1 MATTTLND
9 LPGELICLILQQVG
23 SGKDLYAFLRASS
36 KIYGAFSTSK
46 DSILWKISRHSMVP
60 EVLVDAITAVKLR
73 NMECDFREVCSKY
86 YEISAL
92 AREKLLT
99 EDDNRSWPKDWITG
113 ADLSALTQLQSAVE
127 YFVDEFCSQSL
138 PTLFKHPSH
147 PVRDLSIIERSRL
160 QRAFFRY
167 DICRTLMYYPGRFR
181 DDLVELLTL
190 VVDLVMLLHHLKLWE
205 VEEIACI
212 WQYMRKRLGDVFDIL
227 GEKVLDSVVSNPG
240 QGKVAQDSLPANSSG
255 VPIAAVLVSRFN
267 EGQDDFIF
275 SEAGKG
281 FQYRHITFLAGRPL
295 PFLQTLF
302 ESGADTQRRLVFK
315 YEGFENVDL
324 GQILRENC
332 ILRRIFPSNDRWLH
346 SGQPTEFEGDKLDNR
361 NLAWQWASNLMA
373 ECHQYCLPG
382 DFDLRTG
389 GYVFWD
395 EDRLERGGITQG
407 RPPFVNEAVLPPVRN
422 HMEEPSV
429 EQRLKDMK
437 LPDGWDLVL
446 VKEDW

>member
-1 MATTTLND
+1 
-9 LPGELICLILQQVG
+9 
-23 SGKDLYAFLRASS
+23 
-36 KIYGAFSTSK
+36 
-46 DSILWKISRHSMVP
+46 MVP

-73 NMECDFREVCSKY
+73 NMECAFDEVWPKY
-86 YEISAL
+86 HEISAL

-99 EDDNRSWPKDWITG
+99 EDGNGSWPKDWIPG

-127 YFVDEFCSQSL
+127 YFVGKFCSQSL

-167 DICRTLMYYPGRFR
+167 DICRTLTYYPGRFH
-181 DDLVELLTL
+181 DDWGDLQTSRAELAPLIQI
-190 VVDLVMLLHHLKLWE
+190 LKPWE

-227 GEKVLDSVVSNPG
+227 GEKVLDSVVSNPR
-240 QGKVAQDSLPANSSG
+240 QGKAAQDSLPANSPG
-255 VPIAAVLVSRFN
+255 VAVAAVLVSRFN

-275 SEAGKG
+275 SEAGKE
-281 FQYRHITFLAGRPL
+281 FQYEHVTFLASRPL

-302 ESGADTQRRLVFK
+302 ESGTDTQRRLVLK
-315 YEGFENVDL
+315 YQCFEEDDLEWALRSISKIHRVFEVDEKRL
-324 GQILRENC
+324 QLVQ
-332 ILRRIFPSNDRWLH
+332 L
-346 SGQPTEFEGDKLDNR
+346 TEFEGNKLNNR
-361 NLAWQWASNLMA
+361 NQAWLCASDMFA
-373 ECHQYCLPG
+373 ECPQYCLPG
-382 DFDLRTG
+382 NFDLRTG

-395 EDRLERGGITQG
+395 EDRLERGGRTQD
-407 RPPFVNEAVLPPVRN
+407 RRLCVNEAVFPPGRN
-422 HMEEPSV
+422 RMEKPSV

-446 VKEDW
+446 VKDDW